1 LDHVLAK
8 KAYGVLT
15 SFFVNS
21 KMYQDK
27 DTMIYHISEICH
39 YAGPDLLESNFY
51 TPPRDSLSCEVCRGW
66 LAHPSHITLSILHRL
81 VMLESYSL
89 SWQGILLRQRLYQD
103 PFEAYPVRSSIPHGF
118 WPALFEATTPLRD
131 VLHTQAL
138 EASKNLDT
146 QELFNLL
153 KLSLFSSENL
163 PPLPLSFFD
172 INGGIKDNYD
182 LSELSSLNKTSHST
196 SDSEEDVEN
205 TKDNE
210 MVDVLVSSQYLEV
223 LCGGTIAQAVLGLLS
238 LHTKLTEY
246 SFTAKIP
253 LWSLEVF
260 SKTLGVNL
268 APIAAHDDAD
278 VLLWASR
285 LFEARPAKTL
295 ESALSAARRLHSASR
310 R

>member
-27 DTMIYHISEICH
+27 DTMIYHISDTCH

-66 LAHPSHITLSILHRL
+66 LAHPSHITLSIRHRL
-81 VMLESYSL
+81 VMLESYPL

-103 PFEAYPVRSSIPHGF
+103 PFEAYPVRSSIPKGF
-118 WPALFEATTPLRD
+118 WPALFEASTPLRN
-131 VLHTQAL
+131 VLHTQTL
-138 EASKNLDT
+138 EASQNLDT
-146 QELFNLL
+146 KELFNLL
-153 KLSLFSSENL
+153 KLSLSSSENL
-163 PPLPLSFFD
+163 PPLPLSFFG
-172 INGGIKDNYD
+172 INGEIKDYCD
-182 LSELSSLNKTSHST
+182 LSDLDSFNKNST
-196 SDSEEDVEN
+196 PEYA
-205 TKDNE
+205 DNSQDDE
-210 MVDVLVSSQYLEV
+210 MLDVLVSSQYLDS

-253 LWSLEVF
+253 LWSLEVL
-260 SKTLGVNL
+260 SKTLGVSL
-268 APIAAHDDAD
+268 VPIAAHDDAD